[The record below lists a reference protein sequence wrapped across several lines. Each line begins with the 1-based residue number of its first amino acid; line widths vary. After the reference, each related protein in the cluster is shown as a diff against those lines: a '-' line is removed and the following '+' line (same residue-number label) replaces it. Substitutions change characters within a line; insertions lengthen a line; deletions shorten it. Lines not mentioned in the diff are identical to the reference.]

1 MSSSAADASNNG
13 ALTRSR
19 LESWPTDHLR
29 DAPAQWRTSARES
42 LQKFEQYQRSVNDT
56 DWTGDGKDAAVD
68 AADRDLNLV
77 KHQHDVIEQMI
88 TTATDGHEAVSAAK
102 RDATNAIA
110 TAEQDGFHV
119 GEGLTVSDS
128 RKIDISTMADRFRA
142 AKEHAED
149 IQWHGQRL
157 VETDT
162 AVGDRLRSQAETLR
176 ALQFTLDSG
185 GPGEGDRRNAVQAAT
200 FKQGPG
206 DLDDLP
212 LTPSDSVYPFPFLPP
227 PPKGS
232 ARGGGEWSVD
242 HSQPYQGSGTPTGP
256 PPVKPWH
263 TQYKDPI
270 VGPTSGMKD
279 IITVPTNGW
288 GSKPH
293 VTGQE
298 EYRFRLMGKGFDG
311 APGHAQWVQQDGK
324 WYPATWVG
332 YDYEVEHVRQMAG
345 QEGPVG
351 GVTMRWG
358 MGEWHPI
365 QILDIY
371 QAQGRNPALTMY
383 LPNPNGMVELSPK
396 DSVAR
401 GR

>member
-1 MSSSAADASNNG
+1 
-13 ALTRSR
+13 
-19 LESWPTDHLR
+19 
-29 DAPAQWRTSARES
+29 
-42 LQKFEQYQRSVNDT
+42 
-56 DWTGDGKDAAVD
+56 
-68 AADRDLNLV
+68 
-77 KHQHDVIEQMI
+77 
-88 TTATDGHEAVSAAK
+88 
-102 RDATNAIA
+102 
-110 TAEQDGFHV
+110 
-119 GEGLTVSDS
+119 
-128 RKIDISTMADRFRA
+128 
-142 AKEHAED
+142 
-149 IQWHGQRL
+149 
-157 VETDT
+157 
-162 AVGDRLRSQAETLR
+162 
-176 ALQFTLDSG
+176 
-185 GPGEGDRRNAVQAAT
+185 
-200 FKQGPG
+200 
-206 DLDDLP
+206 
-212 LTPSDSVYPFPFLPP
+212 
-227 PPKGS
+227 
-232 ARGGGEWSVD
+232 
-242 HSQPYQGSGTPTGP
+242 
-256 PPVKPWH
+256 
-263 TQYKDPI
+263 
-270 VGPTSGMKD
+270 MKD

-288 GSKPH
+288 GSKPY